1 MAPGSERHPP
11 LASLSDD
18 IDLMRRVP
26 LLAGF
31 GDEPLKLIA
40 FSAEDRE
47 FDDGR
52 VLFEAGDRAD
62 GGWIVAS
69 GQVNLT
75 GPNGQV
81 LETVGAAGL
90 IGEIALIVETQRPAR
105 AVVVGRSRLIL
116 VRRALFRRVL
126 SEFPDLAGRLAR
138 VVSKRIQDTASGLLP
153 IADRL
158 DAID

>member
-1 MAPGSERHPP
+1 
-11 LASLSDD
+11 LASLADD

-69 GQVNLT
+69 GRVDLT
-75 GPNGQV
+75 AADGRV
-81 LETVGAAGL
+81 LETVGPGGL

-105 AVVVGRSRLIL
+105 AVVVGRARAIL

-126 SEFPDLAGRLAR
+126 SEFPDLASQLAR
-138 VVSKRIQDTASGLLP
+138 VVSKRIQDTAGGLKP
-153 IADRL
+153 VADRL